1 MNWKPP
7 MHRHSSGCYTHSKNL
22 ISMRRLSP
30 PTARGASLKG
40 QLFASTDLRL
50 NQTNDWPV
58 PPDKG
63 YPTLDKELPEK
74 RWHFT
79 AETERVERCRIAAIF
94 SVRGPGESDPD
105 FSITASENQIA
116 LSAGNTTAQINLSP
130 DESTVLSLSSG
141 PEKSDHSVLI
151 SRSII

>member
-7 MHRHSSGCYTHSKNL
+7 KHRHSSGCYTHSKNL
-22 ISMRRLSP
+22 ISMQTTVTSNRK
-30 PTARGASLKG
+30 GASLKG
-40 QLFASTDLRL
+40 QLFGSTDLRL
-50 NQTNDWPV
+50 SQTNAWPV

-79 AETERVERCRIAAIF
+79 AETERVKRCRIAAIF

-116 LSAGNTTAQINLSP
+116 LSTGNTMAQINLRP
-130 DESTVLSLSSG
+130 DESIVLDLSSGSNSLTVLS
-141 PEKSDHSVLI
+141 
-151 SRSII
+151 

>member
-1 MNWKPP
+1 
-7 MHRHSSGCYTHSKNL
+7 
-22 ISMRRLSP
+22 
-30 PTARGASLKG
+30 
-40 QLFASTDLRL
+40 
-50 NQTNDWPV
+50 PV

-79 AETERVERCRIAAIF
+79 AETDRVKRCRIAAIF

-130 DESTVLSLSSG
+130 DECTVLSLSSG
-141 PEKSDHSVLI
+141 SEDLTIQS
-151 SRSII
+151 